1 MTEPAIGPILM
12 STVFSRDA
20 KKSIDAWC
28 TYLHQ
33 SVHSQSTITE
43 QRADILRL
51 PELSGRQSTWLA
63 NKLGEPWLNIIQSPD
78 EHQNI
83 AFQNHGWL
91 SLEISVADVDAV
103 YEELKESSFEIIGL
117 PANLD
122 VSDDIKAM
130 QAVGPDGEVL
140 YLTEVKAP
148 VPPFQLPFARCEID
162 RVFIAVAT
170 VPNREEAI
178 AVYENFDHTSTLRFD
193 TKITVLNRALG
204 CEMEKEYP
212 VAAVQL
218 AGSNLV
224 ELDEVPELKTTFI
237 EKSSPANG
245 IGIISFATKVL
256 PADVESYEI
265 PDGPFQSRRACL
277 VRGGAGEFL
286 ELIEHSMSSLTNPES
301 DQAFEGASLKSSS
314 QC

>member
-1 MTEPAIGPILM
+1 MAG
-12 STVFSRDA
+12 
-20 KKSIDAWC
+20 
-28 TYLHQ
+28 
-33 SVHSQSTITE
+33 
-43 QRADILRL
+43 
-51 PELSGRQSTWLA
+51 

-78 EHQNI
+78 EHPNI

-170 VPNREEAI
+170 AP
-178 AVYENFDHTSTLRFD
+178 
-193 TKITVLNRALG
+193 KIT
-204 CEMEKEYP
+204 
-212 VAAVQL
+212 
-218 AGSNLV
+218 
-224 ELDEVPELKTTFI
+224 
-237 EKSSPANG
+237 
-245 IGIISFATKVL
+245 
-256 PADVESYEI
+256 
-265 PDGPFQSRRACL
+265 
-277 VRGGAGEFL
+277 
-286 ELIEHSMSSLTNPES
+286 
-301 DQAFEGASLKSSS
+301 
-314 QC
+314 